1 VIRPNV
7 ESNPLEFRR
16 VVTAHDESSMKP
28 SRRRPSTDSPPSPYI
43 ASRAYDAVFFVGS
56 PLLALGIAELLT
68 PLHWAFERTRALGG
82 VDTRVSI
89 FIGIFTTAH
98 LFAVLFRSHAN
109 REIYSQHRARFTL
122 VPVLL
127 FVAMLGSQTLLIAC
141 LVVAAIWDVYHSSLQ
156 NFGLCRIWDARQG
169 NDPNAG
175 RTLDWWLAH
184 AIYVAPILAGPS
196 LHKTLEHL
204 EQFDEV
210 GWSAPRH
217 LLESIVGIQPI
228 LAVAVSSIA
237 IGFVAYYG
245 VAYRRLVRSGY
256 RISPQK
262 VIFLISLGATSVLA
276 WGFLPPLEAF
286 FVANFF
292 HNVQY
297 FGIVW
302 WAEKKSI
309 RRVFRLPS
317 GTADSVTLAA
327 YLASMLL
334 VAVACEAA
342 VRSDLWGGAALGLT
356 VALMHFWYDGFIWSV
371 RRHRVGREG
380 A

>member
-1 VIRPNV
+1 
-7 ESNPLEFRR
+7 
-16 VVTAHDESSMKP
+16 MKP

-237 IGFVAYYG
+237 IGFAAYYG

-262 VIFLISLGATSVLA
+262 VIFLISLGTTSVLA